1 MAFLAA
7 RGRPTL
13 DPEQRCQSAAY
24 RLDDGR
30 ILDTAPSEGK
40 DLRWRLSNGR
50 SGRLAA
56 DNKWTSTLG
65 WTAQPDGVTV
75 ELPACRAGDHAIR
88 FSEPGGPAVHGVR
101 LALKSWDPTFSSD
114 GTRLFGRL
122 TLPEG
127 TETVPVIIETHGSE
141 RDSALDYSSD
151 QRMLPALGI
160 GVFVYNKRGTGRSE
174 GSYTQNFDALAIDAV
189 AALGEA
195 RRLAGR
201 RASRVDYK
209 GGSQGR
215 RVAPLAATK
224 AQVDFVIV
232 DYGLPESVAD
242 ESRDQTVLE
251 LARKGY
257 AHADLEAAAEVADAT
272 SDVAASHLRTVF
284 ERLERVRAKYGSRPW
299 FGELAGPFTG
309 RMLGYPGWV
318 IRLVGPMLDGG
329 TPINYDAMTVLRR
342 VKVPMLWVLAGD
354 DTQAPSTTTQSRL
367 RQLAADGYPVTAVFS
382 PAPITEY
389 SNSRSL
395 PTDPGQ
401 RLAILRVISRP
412 PWTLRF
418 EANSTGVRQG
428 QSNRPESRHA
438 GHARSRKPR
447 LTALYGLGGAEV
459 GRYVNDSLD
468 AHPAI
473 QSAPADQ
480 PNSVTQWYTIRS
492 RTSDIEFRNRSVRSK
507 LVTST

>member
-1 MAFLAA
+1 MERGCLAA
-7 RGRPTL
+7 LPSQKGRKRSRSSSKHTARNETRPSTTPPT
-13 DPEQRCQSAAY
+13 SACSRRSGSAY
-24 RLDDGR
+24 SY
-30 ILDTAPSEGK
+30 TTSEAPGVRREAIHRTSTH
-40 DLRWRLSNGR
+40 WRLTQL
-50 SGRLAA
+50 RL
-56 DNKWTSTLG
+56 
-65 WTAQPDGVTV
+65 
-75 ELPACRAGDHAIR
+75 
-88 FSEPGGPAVHGVR
+88 
-101 LALKSWDPTFSSD
+101 
-114 GTRLFGRL
+114 
-122 TLPEG
+122 
-127 TETVPVIIETHGSE
+127 
-141 RDSALDYSSD
+141 SA
-151 QRMLPALGI
+151 
-160 GVFVYNKRGTGRSE
+160 KRGDSP
-174 GSYTQNFDALAIDAV
+174 DD
-189 AALGEA
+189 A
-195 RRLAGR
+195 RRAW
-201 RASRVDYK
+201 DYK
-209 GGSQGR
+209 GGSQGG